1 MSLVYKRFTQTF
13 LKKYLLYKKKYI
25 DLKNQYGG
33 MIECKDLN
41 ALGFHNKLGTCWNI
55 TILSIFLFGEKT
67 KDRVQSKLLSLAPEQ
82 IITDSKQQLELFL
95 PNNLLDSENKLL
107 PKTQEILVQ
116 IVTEINLRF
125 LNKLDQA
132 SSVTAKSPIQDGSN
146 NELPDPLPAMMRQPS
161 DICEKNFIEKF
172 FTLFRKTYK
181 EDGGRI
187 NESYYLTNLLS
198 IIFLNKIINFH
209 KVSLRNINNSHY
221 YKSSG
226 SEKNI
231 NTMVDNINLSLLDQS
246 IGIELR
252 LDNEHISRFDDK
264 IKLIG
269 HSQGFFTCEHMKFV
283 DNNIIID
290 YDYRKFFET
299 IYKNLDKDFIIS
311 YDNNSGPYL
320 IFPRLSYV
328 LAKSFA
334 IKYNIPEGIPQML
347 IHEITFLIEDDFN
360 TEFFRDKLPYYKETS
375 PKDYYVFL
383 SKLGYMDELN
393 KELLTAIENKEL
405 NIIKKILL
413 LLDTVDD
420 MVLIEVIKMENIN
433 IITEVLKKNPN
444 LDKQDDQKYTP
455 LMLAIKYMFDSDII
469 KLLLDKPQNYNLKN
483 NDGDTALMLA
493 IKKGNFGVVKLIASK
508 LDPGSIINT
517 INNNN
522 ETALMIAINTK
533 NIIIVEYLLTF
544 GHDFTL
550 VDIANNNILM
560 IALEKDDWNLSR
572 LILSKLDNDSILN
585 NYNAHR
591 MTPLMIALKKN
602 NIRIIELLLRHN
614 IDLNHIDKNGDSILI
629 FTIKNMDNLSILE
642 LILRYKHNF
651 DHINMDGMTALMVAI
666 ELSKPVIVEKLLQY
680 PQNLEYIN
688 KNPKYCDEG
697 IYCKTA
703 LMMAIKKK
711 NKRIVELLLEVPQLS
726 LFKTLINTIGDYNF
740 DLVIATLIVKKI
752 NNISE
757 LEKVFEKIRVK
768 ILRIQPPKD
777 QQFKTL
783 ANTIEL
789 KIKKLKENQIPIK
802 PIAAVLDAA
811 ETADGW
817 SVVRRK

>member
-1 MSLVYKRFTQTF
+1 MYIHVYTTFTTTWTTSV
-13 LKKYLLYKKKYI
+13 
-25 DLKNQYGG
+25 
-33 MIECKDLN
+33 E
-41 ALGFHNKLGTCWNI
+41 A
-55 TILSIFLFGEKT
+55 
-67 KDRVQSKLLSLAPEQ
+67 VVLLSSMLW
-82 IITDSKQQLELFL
+82 
-95 PNNLLDSENKLL
+95 
-107 PKTQEILVQ
+107 TQ
-116 IVTEINLRF
+116 
-125 LNKLDQA
+125 
-132 SSVTAKSPIQDGSN
+132 
-146 NELPDPLPAMMRQPS
+146 
-161 DICEKNFIEKF
+161 
-172 FTLFRKTYK
+172 
-181 EDGGRI
+181 
-187 NESYYLTNLLS
+187 
-198 IIFLNKIINFH
+198 
-209 KVSLRNINNSHY
+209 
-221 YKSSG
+221 
-226 SEKNI
+226 
-231 NTMVDNINLSLLDQS
+231 
-246 IGIELR
+246 
-252 LDNEHISRFDDK
+252 
-264 IKLIG
+264 
-269 HSQGFFTCEHMKFV
+269 
-283 DNNIIID
+283 
-290 YDYRKFFET
+290 
-299 IYKNLDKDFIIS
+299 
-311 YDNNSGPYL
+311 
-320 IFPRLSYV
+320 
-328 LAKSFA
+328 
-334 IKYNIPEGIPQML
+334 
-347 IHEITFLIEDDFN
+347 
-360 TEFFRDKLPYYKETS
+360 
-375 PKDYYVFL
+375 
-383 SKLGYMDELN
+383 
-393 KELLTAIENKEL
+393 
-405 NIIKKILL
+405 
-413 LLDTVDD
+413 
-420 MVLIEVIKMENIN
+420 
-433 IITEVLKKNPN
+433 
-444 LDKQDDQKYTP
+444 
-455 LMLAIKYMFDSDII
+455 
-469 KLLLDKPQNYNLKN
+469 
-483 NDGDTALMLA
+483 
-493 IKKGNFGVVKLIASK
+493 
-508 LDPGSIINT
+508 
-517 INNNN
+517 
-522 ETALMIAINTK
+522 
-533 NIIIVEYLLTF
+533 
-544 GHDFTL
+544 
-550 VDIANNNILM
+550 

-614 IDLNHIDKNGDSILI
+614 IYLNHIDKNGDSILI

-711 NKRIVELLLEVPQLS
+711 NKRIVDLLLEVPQLS